1 LLRRT
6 LQRSIRPSTK
16 KDSVNKHGISRLS
29 LAHCFL
35 RYFYRL
41 NAAIR
46 HDCNLQIIKINKSV
60 VQFERFTLAN
70 GLRVIIH
77 QDTST
82 PMAVVN
88 VMYDVGAKDEDPNKT
103 GFAHLFEHLMF
114 GGSIN
119 IPVYDEPLQMAGG
132 ENNAYTT
139 NDLTNYYIQLPA
151 ENLETAFW
159 LESDRMLSLAF
170 TDNSLEV
177 QRKVVC
183 EEFKEHYLNK
193 PYGDVWLKL
202 RELAYQVH
210 PYRWMTIGKELAHIE
225 NAQLQDVK
233 NFFFKHYRPVN
244 AILVVAGNVTVEK
257 VKELAEKWFGP
268 IEPGEKYLRRLP
280 EEPPQTTGKKLEVHA
295 NVPLDALYKCW
306 HIYPRMDH
314 RYYVADLITE
324 ILSGGGSSRLFQA
337 LVKEKQLFSNIE
349 CYHFGTTDAGLLAI
363 EGKLVKGVKI
373 EDAEAA
379 ITEELNKLKA
389 EGVTEAELQK
399 VKNKTESM
407 IAFEDMSVMNRA
419 NSLAFYELLGD
430 ATLMNS
436 ELERY
441 NKVTVEDIHEQSNK
455 IFREEN
461 SSTLYYCSK
470 V

>member
-1 LLRRT
+1 V
-6 LQRSIRPSTK
+6 
-16 KDSVNKHGISRLS
+16 VN
-29 LAHCFL
+29 
-35 RYFYRL
+35 
-41 NAAIR
+41 
-46 HDCNLQIIKINKSV
+46 
-60 VQFERFTLAN
+60 FERFQLDN
-70 GLRVIIH
+70 GLRVIVH

-82 PMAVVN
+82 PMAVLN
-88 VMYDVGAKDEDPNKT
+88 IMYDVGARDEDPTRT

-119 IPVYDEPLQMAGG
+119 IPEYDEPLQMAGG

-170 TDNSLEV
+170 TPNSLEV
-177 QRKVVC
+177 QRKVVS

-202 RELAYQVH
+202 RNLAYEVH
-210 PYRWMTIGKELAHIE
+210 PYRWMTIGKELSHIE

-233 NFFFKHYRPVN
+233 DFFFKHYTPVN
-244 AILVVAGNVTVEK
+244 AIMVAAGNVTVDQ
-257 VKELAEKWFGP
+257 VKALAEKWFAP
-268 IEPGEKYLRRLP
+268 IAPGEKYVRNLP
-280 EEPPQTTGKKLEVHA
+280 AEPPQKMAKKLEVHA
-295 NVPLDALYKCW
+295 SVPLDAFYKCW
-306 HIYPRMDH
+306 HIFPRLDH
-314 RYYVADLITE
+314 RYYVTDLITE
-324 ILSGGGSSRLFQA
+324 ILGGGGSSRLFQA

-349 CYHFGTTDAGLLAI
+349 CYHFGTIEAGLLAI
-363 EGKLVKGVKI
+363 EGKLVKGVTM
-373 EDAEAA
+373 EAAEAA
-379 ITEELNKLKA
+379 ITEELNRMK
-389 EGVTEAELQK
+389 TEMVSEQELQK

-430 ATLMNS
+430 AALMNT
-436 ELERY
+436 ELDRY
-441 NKVTVEDIHEQSNK
+441 NKVSVEDILNISNE

-461 SSTLYYCSK
+461 STALYYLSK
-470 V
+470 SLSVVQES